1 MACKMEDER
10 NNSQNTME
18 ELKNQLEHMKTV
30 VNDYQNLIC
39 PDLRKSFDDLQEKY
53 EIERTAHL
61 NLLQKTHQ
69 SIMTPEICKICY
81 QAFFCNMDLQYHLQQ
96 IHDQTLNVT
105 MPGPGYDE
113 KLKSKEENKRKRKGD
128 ENFDGEGKKICKSKK
143 RKLSSKKD
151 LQSTS
156 CDESSKIDIIQEKLI
171 KRLRQGPLKQMDGIA
186 LNAPGLW

>member
-1 MACKMEDER
+1 MEDER
-10 NNSQNTME
+10 NNSQNTIE

-61 NLLQKTHQ
+61 ALLQKTHK
-69 SIMTPEICKICY
+69 SIKAPEICKICY
-81 QAFFCNMDLQYHLQQ
+81 QAFFCNMDLQYHLQKN
-96 IHDQTLNVT
+96 HDQTLNVP

-113 KLKSKEENKRKRKGD
+113 KLKSKEENKRKRKET

-151 LQSTS
+151 LQSSS
-156 CDESSKIDIIQEKLI
+156 CDESSKVEIIQEKLI
-171 KRLRQGPLKQMDGIA
+171 KRLRQGLQYR
-186 LNAPGLW
+186 WTEH

>member
-1 MACKMEDER
+1 MADER

-30 VNDYQNLIC
+30 INDYQNLIC

-61 NLLQKTHQ
+61 NLLQKTHK
-69 SIMTPEICKICY
+69 SIKAPEICKICY

-105 MPGPGYDE
+105 MHTV
-113 KLKSKEENKRKRKGD
+113 S
-128 ENFDGEGKKICKSKK
+128 FDLF
-143 RKLSSKKD
+143 LS
-151 LQSTS
+151 
-156 CDESSKIDIIQEKLI
+156 
-171 KRLRQGPLKQMDGIA
+171 
-186 LNAPGLW
+186 GLE